1 MIYLDNAA
9 TTLQKPP
16 EVYDAVIDAMKHHG
30 NPGRGACEAS
40 LVASRAIYGARD
52 ALTQFFGGSDPSRL
66 IFTAN
71 ATDSLNAIIRGIFRP
86 GDHVI
91 TTQLE
96 HNSVLRPLYD
106 LEEYGVKVTVVGCCA
121 GGTLAI
127 DEVRAAVT
135 PHTKAVVC
143 THASNV
149 TGNTVDLEILGAL
162 AHAHGLL
169 FIVDASQTAGI
180 LPVDAARM
188 QIDVL
193 AFTGHKGLMGPQ
205 GTGGYYV
212 REGVEIRP
220 TRSGGTGVHS
230 FLRHQPQELPERLE
244 AGTRNSHGIA
254 GLLAG
259 VRVIQHIGLSDIYEK
274 EHRLM
279 VHFIEQLKDVAGV
292 VFYGDYA
299 PQGRVVQGYE
309 QIVRAPI
316 VALNVRGND
325 GYIDAG
331 ELSDW
336 LMQEYGIATRAG
348 AHCAPLMHQYFG
360 TEKQGMV
367 RFSFSYYN
375 TMEEVDEAAAAVR
388 EIACDVW

>member
-9 TTLQKPP
+9 TTIQKPP
-16 EVYDAVIDAMKHHG
+16 EVYDAVLDAMKQHG

-40 LVASRAIYGARD
+40 LVASRAIYEARVT
-52 ALTQFFGGSDPSRL
+52 LTQFFGGSDPSRL

-71 ATDSLNAIIRGIFRP
+71 ATDSLNAIIRGLFRP

-106 LEEYGVKVTVVGCCA
+106 LMESGVQVSIVDSRA
-121 GGTLAI
+121 GGTVAPDDI
-127 DEVRAAVT
+127 RAAIT
-135 PHTKAVVC
+135 ARTKAIIC

-149 TGNTVDLEILGAL
+149 TGNLVDLEALGVL
-162 AHAHGLL
+162 ARANGLWL
-169 FIVDASQTAGI
+169 IVDASQTAGM
-180 LPVDAARM
+180 LPIDVERM

-193 AFTGHKGLMGPQ
+193 AFTGHKGLMGSQ

-212 REGVEIRP
+212 REGIEIRP
-220 TRSGGTGVHS
+220 TKSGGTGVHS
-230 FLRHQPQELPERLE
+230 FLPHQPQILPERLE
-244 AGTRNSHGIA
+244 AGTLNSHGIA

-259 VRVIQHIGLSDIYEK
+259 VRALQRIGVPQIYKK

-279 VHFIEQLKDVAGV
+279 VYFIERLKDVAGV
-292 VFYGDYA
+292 HFYGDYA
-299 PQGRVVQGYE
+299 PQGRVAPGYE
-309 QIVRAPI
+309 QIMRAPI
-316 VALNVRGND
+316 VALNVTGRD

-336 LMQEYGIATRAG
+336 LMQEYGVATRAG

-375 TMEEVDEAAAAVR
+375 TPEEVEEAAAAVR
-388 EIACDVW
+388 AIARDVQ

>member
-40 LVASRAIYGARD
+40 LVASRAIYEARA

-71 ATDSLNAIIRGIFRP
+71 ATDSLNAIIWGIFRP

-91 TTQLE
+91 TTQME

-106 LEEYGVKVTVVGCCA
+106 LEEHGVDVTVVGCCV

-127 DEVRAAVT
+127 DDIRAAIT

-149 TGNTVDLEILGAL
+149 TGNTVDLEALGAL

-180 LPVDAARM
+180 LPIDVASM

-212 REGVEIRP
+212 RDGVGIRP
-220 TRSGGTGVHS
+220 TRSGGTGVQS
-230 FLRHQPQELPERLE
+230 FLRDQPQELPERLE
-244 AGTRNSHGIA
+244 AGTLNSHGIA

-259 VRVIQHIGLSDIYEK
+259 VRAIQHIGLAYIYEK

-279 VHFIEQLKDVAGV
+279 VHFIEQLKDVTGV
-292 VFYGDYA
+292 CFYGDYA
-299 PQGRVVQGYE
+299 PQGRVMPGYE
-309 QIVRAPI
+309 QIVRAPV
-316 VALNVRGND
+316 VALNVRGRD

-375 TMEEVDEAAAAVR
+375 TMEEVDAAVAAVR
-388 EIACDVW
+388 EIAKQVY